1 MHPVVAPAD
10 LEAIKATEVAAR
22 LQLFAKEKG
31 ISDPPKILAAY
42 FKEKIPDEK
51 PPPTVEDQLK
61 ILREREKVPDAK
73 VKEMQDQRVTV
84 TKERLV
90 KKEGIQEK
98 RLIPGDAD
106 KPPAGTTEGMVEF
119 TVGGSEE

>member
-1 MHPVVAPAD
+1 VVAPAD
-10 LEAIKATEVAAR
+10 LEALKSTEVAAR
-22 LQLFAKEKG
+22 LQQFAKEKG

-51 PPPTVEDQLK
+51 PPPTVEEQLK
-61 ILREREKVPDAK
+61 VLREREKVPESK
-73 VKEMQDQRVTV
+73 VKEMQEQRVAV

-98 RLIPGDAD
+98 RLIPGEAA
-106 KPPAGTTEGMVEF
+106 KPPAGATEGMVEF